1 MHKKEIIIIGGG
13 GHTRVLIGMIQASG
27 LILRGVLTND
37 KALLGTSIFDVPVLG
52 LEESYTMNPDE
63 VTLVNGVGNGASR
76 EGPGLHPRADIYH
89 RYRTRG
95 FSFLP
100 LISNHAV
107 VQPHVIMGE
116 GVQVMPGAI
125 IQPGAIIGENVIV
138 NTSASID
145 HDVVI
150 YPHCH
155 IAPGAVLCGHVVVGE
170 ETHIGAGAVIIQ
182 GMRIGSNVIIGSG
195 AVVKHH
201 VPDGMIVRPAA
212 SEQVK
217 RLIPPTA
224 A

>member
-1 MHKKEIIIIGGG
+1 MQKKQIVIIGGG

-27 LILRGVLTND
+27 LALRGIVTND
-37 KALLGTSIFDVPVLG
+37 KALVGTTVFDVPVLG
-52 LEESYTMNPDE
+52 LENEYTMNPDE
-63 VTLVNGVGNGASR
+63 VTLVNGVGNRASR
-76 EGPGLHPRADIYH
+76 EGPGLHARANIYH
-89 RYRTRG
+89 RYRAWG
-95 FSFLP
+95 FNFLP

-125 IQPGAIIGENVIV
+125 LQPGAIIGENVIV

-145 HDVVI
+145 HDAVI
-150 YPHCH
+150 YPNCH
-155 IAPGAVLCGHVVVGE
+155 VAPGAVICGHVVVGE

-217 RLIPPTA
+217 RLNPPTA